1 LVLKLGLDTSI
12 NKTGRLRF
20 KLMILFEGTDLDKMF
35 GRRLNIE
42 KAGLRIDQI
51 TTIESP
57 NIGVWTVFVRRG

>member
-1 LVLKLGLDTSI
+1 
-12 NKTGRLRF
+12 
-20 KLMILFEGTDLDKMF
+20 MILFEGTDLDKMF